1 MSVADRS
8 GNETAP
14 ETVRSVS
21 EAVSRLNAGL
31 VRAPADREGREL
43 APGLHAARSGP
54 ICSRATRRRSV
65 LALELAFDYM
75 SMA

>member
-1 MSVADRS
+1 MTETGGFVSASVMQLD
-8 GNETAP
+8 
-14 ETVRSVS
+14 
-21 EAVSRLNAGL
+21 AGL

-65 LALELAFDYM
+65 LALELAFYYM
-75 SMA
+75 SVA